1 MNEKIF
7 GEAYRNAYNS
17 ILPGEDS
24 VEKIL
29 ARVVEENR
37 KQQWGVKRTDRKR
50 KRGSVQEAG
59 WGQNQWRAGAIRHV
73 IVTLLFV
80 CILSAVSL
88 PVLAAHVPAVYR
100 MLERYVPDMADYIV
114 PEEPECADQGIIMRV
129 EGIQLEGNHAE
140 IVVSFANQEGFHH
153 IKGKV
158 DMYDS
163 YGLVSYKGVG
173 TVGGCFFLTYDE
185 AEEKA
190 YFRIDMTADQDF
202 DREKLSFHVGELL
215 TTMGREE
222 KDVDLSEILYDAP
235 MKEVELRGGSYIF
248 AREGQAREEEI
259 QSAYAVEDPRNHEW
273 VLDGMPAAEC
283 AADDFT
289 LTGIAYM
296 NGVLRVQMCM
306 GDNTHADRHVQL
318 FLTDT
323 EGNERHEDG
332 NVSWFEDVEETHY
345 TFYEYGFLIEEKE
358 LENVDMYGIFH
369 NAEESVKGDWKVT
382 FRLE

>member
-7 GEAYRNAYNS
+7 REKYRSAYDHVLPDADS
-17 ILPGEDS
+17 I
-24 VEKIL
+24 EKIMER
-29 ARVVEENR
+29 AREENQRQQRWGR
-37 KQQWGVKRTDRKR
+37 KVLRPVLT
-50 KRGSVQEAG
+50 
-59 WGQNQWRAGAIRHV
+59 
-73 IVTLLFV
+73 TLIFM

-88 PVLAAHVPAVYR
+88 PVLAAHIPAVYR

-129 EGIQLEGNHAE
+129 EGIQLKGKHAE
-140 IVVSFANQEGFHH
+140 IVVSFSNQEGYHH

-173 TVGGCFFLTYDE
+173 TIGGCFFLNYD
-185 AEEKA
+185 ATEEKA

-222 KDVDLSEILYDAP
+222 KDVDLSEILYDVPMKKVESRGGGGDLQSVYEEEAP
-235 MKEVELRGGSYIF
+235 MGYV
-248 AREGQAREEEI
+248 Q
-259 QSAYAVEDPRNHEW
+259 
-273 VLDGMPAAEC
+273 VLDGLPAVEC

-289 LTGIAYM
+289 LTGIAYKD
-296 NGVLRVQMCM
+296 GVLRVQMCM

-318 FLTDT
+318 FLTDA
-323 EGNERHEDG
+323 EGNECHEHES
-332 NVSWFEDVEETHY
+332 VSWFEDVEETRY

-358 LENVDMYGIFH
+358 FENVEMYGIFY
-369 NAEESVKGDWKVT
+369 NAEESVKGDWTVT